1 MYNYSYFSPSLNH
14 RVIYESLSFDQLNNR
29 LIWDK
34 NKNYTDV
41 IIKSL

>member
-1 MYNYSYFSPSLNH
+1 MYNYSYFSNSLNH
-14 RVIYESLSFDQLNNR
+14 RVIYESLSFDQLNDR

-34 NKNYTDV
+34 NEDYTDV